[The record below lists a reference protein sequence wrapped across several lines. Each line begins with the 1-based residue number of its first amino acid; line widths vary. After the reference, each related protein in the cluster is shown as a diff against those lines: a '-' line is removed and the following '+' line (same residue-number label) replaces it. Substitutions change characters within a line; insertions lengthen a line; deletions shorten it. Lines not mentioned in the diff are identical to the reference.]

1 MLATAIDIFSSG
13 AFSASIL
20 FLVASGLQ
28 VVFGVQKIFNLA
40 CGSFYAL
47 GAYAGV
53 SFVAAFARWGLPEPL
68 FLISLLAAGLL
79 IAVVG
84 PVIERG
90 LLRFIYDREE
100 PFQLLLTFAIVLM
113 IEDGIKLV
121 WGLQPLT
128 TGTVYLE
135 FGRVSLLGAT
145 IPGYNLL
152 VIVVAIAIAFGI
164 EALVLRTNFGRI
176 MRGTANDGVMSQALG
191 VNIPFLY
198 VRVFTLGTVLGTL
211 GGALQVPATQA
222 ITEMGVEQ
230 IVLAFAVVVIG
241 GLGSMRGALVGALIV
256 GISQSMAISFY
267 PEAEVFLIY
276 AIVVLVLVV
285 RPHGLLPATT
295 T

>member
-1 MLATAIDIFSSG
+1 MLATIIDILSTG

-53 SFVAAFARWGLPEPL
+53 SFVAAFARWGLPDPL
-68 FLISLLAAGLL
+68 FLISLLTGGVL
-79 IAVVG
+79 IAAVG
-84 PVIERG
+84 PFIERG
-90 LLRFIYDREE
+90 LLRFIYGREE
-100 PFQLLLTFAIVLM
+100 AFQLLLTFAIVLM
-113 IEDGIKLV
+113 IEDVIKLI
-121 WGLQPLT
+121 WGRQPLT
-128 TGTVYLE
+128 TGAVYLE
-135 FGRVSLLGAT
+135 FGSLSLFGAT

-152 VIVVAIAIAFGI
+152 VIVVAIGIAFGI
-164 EALVLRTNFGRI
+164 EFLLLRTNFGRI
-176 MRGTANDGVMSQALG
+176 MRGTANDSLMSQALG
-191 VNIPFLY
+191 VDIPFLY
-198 VRVFTLGTVLGTL
+198 VRVFTLGTLLGTL

-256 GISQSMAISFY
+256 GISQALAISIY

-285 RPHGLLPATT
+285 RPRGLLPATT
-295 T
+295 A

>member
-1 MLATAIDIFSSG
+1 MLATIIDILSSG

-53 SFVAAFARWGLPEPL
+53 SFVAAFGRWGLPDPL
-68 FLISLLAAGLL
+68 FVIALVAAGLA
-79 IAVVG
+79 IAIVG

-100 PFQLLLTFAIVLM
+100 HFQLLLTFAIVLI
-113 IEDGIKLV
+113 IEDLIKLV
-121 WGLQPLT
+121 WGLQPLN
-128 TGTVYLE
+128 TGAVYLE
-135 FGRVSLLGAT
+135 FGRVSIFGAT

-152 VIVVAIAIAFGI
+152 VIVVAIGIAFGI
-164 EALVLRTNFGRI
+164 EALLVHTNFGRI
-176 MRGTANDGVMSQALG
+176 MRGTANDGLMSQALG
-191 VNIPFLY
+191 VNLPFLY

-222 ITEMGVEQ
+222 ITEMGIEQ

-241 GLGSMRGALVGALIV
+241 GLGSMRGALIGALIV
-256 GISQSMAISFY
+256 GISQSLAISFY

-285 RPHGLLPATT
+285 RPRGLLPVTT
-295 T
+295 A